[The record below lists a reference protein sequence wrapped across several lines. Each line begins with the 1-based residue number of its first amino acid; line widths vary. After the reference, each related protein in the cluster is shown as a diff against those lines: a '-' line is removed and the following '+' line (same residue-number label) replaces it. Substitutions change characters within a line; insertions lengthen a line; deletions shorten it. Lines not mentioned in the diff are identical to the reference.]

1 MNDSAPLSDDER
13 WERRFS
19 KLNELPPEEPQPFFY
34 TRLQA
39 RLEQQLDNS
48 WAPVWLRRPA
58 YALSAFGL
66 IVLLNAGALFYY
78 SDSATATTDDVTTY
92 DGFVADYLP
101 TNSIDYV
108 NE

>member
-1 MNDSAPLSDDER
+1 MNESTPMNDDNR
-13 WERRFS
+13 WEQRFS
-19 KLNELPPEEPQPFFY
+19 QLGELPPETPRPFFY

-39 RLEQQLDNS
+39 RLEQQQATG
-48 WAPVWLRRPA
+48 WTPIWLRRPA

-66 IVLLNAGALFYY
+66 IVVLNAGALFYY
-78 SDSATATTDDVTTY
+78 SDSATTTDDVTTY
-92 DGFVADYLP
+92 DGFVADYQP

>member
-1 MNDSAPLSDDER
+1 MNDSAPLTDDER
-13 WERRFS
+13 WERRFN
-19 KLNELPPEEPQPFFY
+19 KLKEVSPEEPRPFFY

-39 RLEQQLDNS
+39 RLAQRPDTG
-48 WAPVWLRRPA
+48 WTPVWLRRPA

-78 SDSATATTDDVTTY
+78 SDSAPTTTDDVTTY